1 MLDKLP
7 PMLRHFVIIVGG
19 AFLGVMAKAI
29 LTANGIT
36 GVHWAATVTL
46 AVNTAIVTGV
56 TSFMILNLTPLTK
69 QYGAFSTPNDGP
81 PLVNTGSGLSSRLAP
96 VELAPAPVSAS
107 LLDGVPT
114 A

>member
-19 AFLGVMAKAI
+19 TFLGVMAKAI
-29 LTANGIT
+29 ITANGVT
-36 GVHWAATVTL
+36 GVAWAATATL
-46 AVNTAIVTGV
+46 ALNTAIVTGV

-69 QYGAFSTPNDGP
+69 QYGAFSTPDDGP
-81 PLVNTGSGLSSRLAP
+81 VLVNTGSGVSTNLP

>member
-36 GVHWAATVTL
+36 GVHWAATATL
-46 AVNTAIVTGV
+46 ALNTAIVTGV

-69 QYGAFSTPNDGP
+69 QYGAFSTPSDGP
-81 PLVNTGSGLSSRLAP
+81 AVVNTGGAVALSPSVDLA
-96 VELAPAPVSAS
+96 APPVSVS
-107 LLDGVPT
+107 LLDGVPSV
-114 A
+114 